1 MTQVESPQT
10 FVIREECAKA
20 AWQHGYRVPLGEEA
34 GWSGFRSTTAQGTI
48 WLAASGQHGS
58 WYLALDHAGVEAELG
73 LPAVDIAGPGIAR
86 HAFADLGALYAVL
99 MRQYQ
104 LAVSLPNAPLHEFME
119 RTRDLPKTT
128 EAERLVVQRVGQ
140 NIFRD
145 RLLQYWQGRCP
156 LTDIADQALLR
167 ASHIKPW
174 RDCETDGERLDVHN
188 GLLLSALWDAAFD
201 AGLVT
206 FNDDGSPE
214 FSVHLSSE
222 ARSSLYFRERLS
234 LTQKHKEFLEW
245 HRAMVF
251 RSQG

>member
-1 MTQVESPQT
+1 MIESPQSFIVST
-10 FVIREECAKA
+10 ECSKA
-20 AWQHGYRVPLGEEA
+20 AEQHGFRRRLGEIE
-34 GWSGFRSTTAQGTI
+34 GWAAFQSTTVKGTI
-48 WLAASGQHGS
+48 WLAAEGHHGP
-58 WYLALDHAGVEAELG
+58 WYLALDHAGVEAELD
-73 LPAVDIAGPGIAR
+73 LPVVDIVGPGIAR
-86 HAFADLGALYAVL
+86 HAFADLGELYAVL
-99 MRQYQ
+99 IRQYQ
-104 LAVSLPNAPLHEFME
+104 LAVSLPNAPLQEFLE

-156 LTDIADQALLR
+156 LTGIADQALLR

-206 FNDDGSPE
+206 FNDDGGPE
-214 FSVHLSSE
+214 FSVQMSPE
-222 ARSSLYFRERLS
+222 ARSLLCFRERLG
-234 LTQKHKEFLEW
+234 LTQKHRGFLEW
-245 HRAMVF
+245 HRATVF
-251 RSQG
+251 QSPG